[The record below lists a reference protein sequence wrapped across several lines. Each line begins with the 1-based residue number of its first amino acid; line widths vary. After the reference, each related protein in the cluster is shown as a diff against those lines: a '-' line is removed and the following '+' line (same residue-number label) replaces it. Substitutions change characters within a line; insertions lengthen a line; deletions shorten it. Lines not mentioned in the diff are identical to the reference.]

1 MIFLVGGI
9 SGPIMKNVGGI
20 FQDIFWDIFQDIFWD
35 IFKKNLSG
43 NFLSQISD
51 EESQKSC
58 QIQEDIAVHLK
69 NRVSENAI

>member
-9 SGPIMKNVGGI
+9 SGPIMKNVGG
-20 FQDIFWDIFQDIFWD
+20 IFQDIFWD